1 MGVFF
6 MKYAVVQVINGNYSI
21 YAEGITDVNQAKV
34 SFHGR
39 CQALWN
45 APDVI
50 TGCIMIVDE
59 YLECIGPY
67 KEIISHPAPEA
78 TEE

>member
-1 MGVFF
+1 
-6 MKYAVVQVINGNYSI
+6 MKYAVIQVINGNYSI
-21 YAEGITDVNQAKV
+21 YAEGITDLNQAKV

-50 TGCIMIVDE
+50 TGCVIITDE
-59 YLECIGPY
+59 YLQCVGPY
-67 KEIISHPAPEA
+67 REVITHSAPE
-78 TEE
+78 TSEE

>member
-1 MGVFF
+1 

-21 YAEGITDVNQAKV
+21 YAEGITDLNSAKV

-50 TGCIMIVDE
+50 TGCVVIVDE
-59 YLECIGPY
+59 FLQCVGPY
-67 KEIISHPAPEA
+67 REVITHDAPE
-78 TEE
+78 TSEE